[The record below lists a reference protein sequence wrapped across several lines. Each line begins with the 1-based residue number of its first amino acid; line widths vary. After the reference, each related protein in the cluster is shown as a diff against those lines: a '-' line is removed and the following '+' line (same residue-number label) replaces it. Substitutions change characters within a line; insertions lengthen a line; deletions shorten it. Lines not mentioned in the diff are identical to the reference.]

1 MRVRSKLADIEFQ
14 VGSVE
19 RKENELI
26 IRSHPDQAMK
36 TRVYISPRDVIIA
49 LKILLR
55 SAAVWG
61 YLLRFPYF
69 YYRSRQGNAAV
80 RSGG

>member
-14 VGSVE
+14 IGSVE

-36 TRVYISPRDVIIA
+36 TRVHISPEDVIIA
-49 LKILLR
+49 LKILLG
-55 SAAVWG
+55 SGAVWG

-69 YYRSRQGNAAV
+69 YLRARRGNTAV
-80 RSGG
+80 KTGI